1 MSVRATTRRGKLVW
15 LVQVIRG
22 GGSFNRRRY
31 LDRRVFRKADAE
43 AVEAE
48 LLAEYAAGAHNHE
61 ERGGAENTSKNAGSD
76 RASRQAGEVLALATV
91 RPTTA
96 QSVGGRTIST
106 GADARASSSCSSATT
121 STPGGTEARAG
132 EEPAESSPSR
142 RRGRR
147 AGGEISP
154 AREIASP
161 TASKISATSVISP
174 AAPATRAPTFADFA
188 ERFLAL
194 QDPTRSDYR
203 NKDRNLRL
211 HLVPVLGAMR
221 LDAINRMVID
231 GLKVKLRTP
240 SGHVPSSPRSLSRK
254 EAPLSHRRWGG
265 PRSPKTINNVLTT
278 LRGVL
283 GLAYDYELIPR
294 IPRIKM
300 EPVPKRDPGFL
311 TEAEVERL
319 LAAAPATWRLLLLTA
334 AYTGLRR
341 GELLALRWGD
351 LHTDAARPFIRV
363 QRSLQYLRSRE
374 VREKGPK
381 GGRPRSVPMTAALT
395 GELLARRPADASA
408 TDLVFADEAGGYVD
422 YRELWRVLSRA
433 AKDAGL
439 RKHVHP
445 HLLRHTFASH
455 CYMRGVPPQVVQL
468 WLGHA
473 HISTTERYAHLAPN
487 TGEDLIDLVAPTV
500 RMIRGNTTTN
510 TKVSPKLKTASEG
523 A

>member
-15 LVQVIRG
+15 LVQVIRD

-31 LDRRVFRKADAE
+31 LDRRVFRKAEAE

-48 LLAEYAAGAHNHE
+48 LLAEYAARAAEQHAE
-61 ERGGAENTSKNAGSD
+61 ERGGAAATSKND
-76 RASRQAGEVLALATV
+76 DEDKRARVELA
-91 RPTTA
+91 
-96 QSVGGRTIST
+96 
-106 GADARASSSCSSATT
+106 SATT
-121 STPGGTEARAG
+121 HARSMLVGDRTITTRVAAQTSAATPGVIDVSTTAAEAPTG
-132 EEPAESSPSR
+132 DEPAAPSTSR
-142 RRGRR
+142 RRGRG
-147 AGGEISP
+147 AAVEISP
-154 AREIASP
+154 TREISRTPAATSPASASP
-161 TASKISATSVISP
+161 TS
-174 AAPATRAPTFADFA
+174 AAPSAAPTFASFA

-203 NKDRNLRL
+203 NKERNIRL
-211 HLVPVLGAMR
+211 HLIPRIGGLPI
-221 LDAINRMVID
+221 DAVNRAVID
-231 GLKVKLRTP
+231 QLRVHLRAP
-240 SGHVPSSPRSLSRK
+240 RSHVASSPRSLNRK
-254 EAPLSHRRWGG
+254 EAPLSNRRWGG
-265 PRSPKTINNVLTT
+265 QRSPKTINNVLTT

-294 IPRIKM
+294 LPRIKM

-319 LAAAPATWRLLLLTA
+319 VGAAPEPWRLLVLTA
-334 AYTGLRR
+334 VYTGLRR

-351 LHTDAARPFIRV
+351 LHTGAARPSIRV
-363 QRSLQYLRSRE
+363 QRSLQYLRSGE

-395 GELLARRPADASA
+395 TALLEHRPAGASA
-408 TDLVFADEAGGYVD
+408 ADLVFVGEDGGLVD

-433 AKDAGL
+433 GKDGGL
-439 RKHVHP
+439 RRHVHP

-455 CYMRGVPPQVVQL
+455 CYMRGIPPQVVQL

-473 HISTTERYAHLAPN
+473 HITTTERYAHLAPT
-487 TGEDLIDLVAPTV
+487 TGEDLIDLVAPTA

-510 TKVSPKLKTASEG
+510 TKVTPDARTAF
-523 A
+523 